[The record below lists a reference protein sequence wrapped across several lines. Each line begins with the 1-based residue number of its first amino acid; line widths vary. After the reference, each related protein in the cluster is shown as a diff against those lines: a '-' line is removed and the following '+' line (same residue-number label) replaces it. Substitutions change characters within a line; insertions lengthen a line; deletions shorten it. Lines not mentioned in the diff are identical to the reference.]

1 MPPRDFRTLLRS
13 RGETT
18 LGLVPILLLLFA
30 ALLWGAIY
38 SLYKLATEA
47 GIPFIPF
54 VFWQVLGASIILLA
68 ISAVRRRLPPLDLLH
83 LRAYAIVGILG
94 AGLPACF
101 YAFVASRLPAG
112 VISLTALIEPML
124 TFLIAALFAIE
135 PLRPLRALGLLCGLG
150 GVLLI
155 VLPDASLPERAMV
168 GWVLLVLVAP
178 VIYASHN
185 VLIERYWPRGCNS
198 LTLSAGGLFVGALAL
213 LPAIAVTDSWWAFP
227 SGIGVGEWALI
238 GSTFIVAVSSLLF
251 FEVVRR
257 AGAVF
262 ASTGTYIE
270 ALAAIG
276 WGILLFDERH
286 SAWIWASVAALM
298 VGLYLVNRSGR
309 NRAPPGV

>member
-1 MPPRDFRTLLRS
+1 
-13 RGETT
+13 
-18 LGLVPILLLLFA
+18 
-30 ALLWGAIY
+30 
-38 SLYKLATEA
+38 
-47 GIPFIPF
+47 
-54 VFWQVLGASIILLA
+54 
-68 ISAVRRRLPPLDLLH
+68 
-83 LRAYAIVGILG
+83 
-94 AGLPACF
+94 
-101 YAFVASRLPAG
+101 
-112 VISLTALIEPML
+112 
-124 TFLIAALFAIE
+124 
-135 PLRPLRALGLLCGLG
+135 
-150 GVLLI
+150 
-155 VLPDASLPERAMV
+155 MV
-168 GWVLLVLVAP
+168 GWGAAGARCAGDLRLPQRPNRALLAPGLQLSHLV
-178 VIYASHN
+178 
-185 VLIERYWPRGCNS
+185 R
-198 LTLSAGGLFVGALAL
+198 GGLFVGALAL

-238 GSTFIVAVSSLLF
+238 GSTLIVAVSSLLF

>member
-68 ISAVRRRLPPLDLLH
+68 ISVVRRRLPPLDLLH

-238 GSTFIVAVSSLLF
+238 GSTLIVAVSSLLF